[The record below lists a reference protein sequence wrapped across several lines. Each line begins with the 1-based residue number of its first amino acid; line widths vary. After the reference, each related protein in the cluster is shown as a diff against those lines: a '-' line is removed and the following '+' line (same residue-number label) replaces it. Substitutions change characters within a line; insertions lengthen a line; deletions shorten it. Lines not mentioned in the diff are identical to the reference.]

1 MHLILSIALSHL
13 AHRRRQSLV
22 SILGVALGVSF
33 FIGMSSM
40 MRGFQQDFVARV
52 IDVQPHVL
60 IRDEWRHPPRQP
72 AEILYPQAAVG
83 LSGLEPRDEPRG
95 LRDAPAILDAV
106 SAMAGVAAAPTL
118 SGQVLLRFGARD
130 VSVGMTGIEPV
141 RERRVSKLAD
151 DLIAGRLDD
160 LSSAANG
167 IILGEGVAEK
177 AGAALGD
184 MVTATSPAGV
194 TMRMKVVGIFATGIT
209 AVDNFETYALLKKAQ
224 ILQDRPN
231 VVNRIRLKL
240 ADIGR
245 AEEVARRI
253 EARFGW
259 RTESWQEASRNVLG
273 IFVIQ
278 NGIMYSTVSAILI
291 VACFGIFNVISTVV
305 FEKVRDIAILKSIG
319 FAERDV
325 RRIFVLEGLA
335 VGLAGTACGFLLG
348 YGMVEFLA
356 SLEFRIEGF
365 VRAQGFVLDR
375 SPWAYVTAGGAA
387 TASATL
393 AAWLPARRAAKLDP
407 VDIVR
412 GGG

>member
-1 MHLILSIALSHL
+1 MPLILSIALSHL
-13 AHRRRQSLV
+13 AHRRRQTLV

-52 IDVQPHVL
+52 IDTQPHVL
-60 IRDEWRHPPRQP
+60 IRDEYRRPPRQP
-72 AEILYPQAAVG
+72 AEIAHPSAAVG

-95 LRDAPAILDAV
+95 LRDARAILDAIA
-106 SAMAGVAAAPTL
+106 AMPGVAAAPTL

-130 VSVGMTGIEPV
+130 VSVGMTGIEPS
-141 RERRVSKLAD
+141 RERLVSKLAD

-167 IILGEGVAEK
+167 IILGEGVADK

-194 TMRMKVVGIFATGIT
+194 AMRMKVVGIFSTGIT
-209 AVDNFETYALLKKAQ
+209 AIDNFETYALLKKAQ
-224 ILQDRPN
+224 ILQDRPDTI
-231 VVNRIRLKL
+231 NRIRLKL
-240 ADIGR
+240 ADIER
-245 AEEVARRI
+245 ADEVARRI
-253 EARFGW
+253 ETRFGW
-259 RTESWQEASRNVLG
+259 RTESWQEASKNVLG

-335 VGLAGTACGFLLG
+335 VGVAGTACGFLLG
-348 YGMVEFLA
+348 YGMVEFMA
-356 SLEFRIEGF
+356 SLEFEIEGF
-365 VRAQGFVLDR
+365 VRSQGFVLDR

-393 AAWLPARRAAKLDP
+393 AAWLPARRAAKLHP